1 MSIAAQAKT
10 IQDLHE
16 KARQALDE
24 SLAFEA
30 ERLAGK
36 ALQLARQERLFDRM
50 AEVVTTLQEA
60 RRSRIEPALAI
71 AKVVVLDEPFDDQ
84 VTIKPGCY
92 LVRPPL
98 VGADTRRL
106 RLLAHSREIS
116 VAVVC
121 REPSTQLRLCPIVA
135 IGTGATVR
143 TKIDPPEDPDHP
155 AMDWFL
161 DAMHALGDWA
171 IETLDAGSDVEKR
184 VDALLSR
191 LDAIPDHDG
200 LHECLRATCLEAE
213 REASQE

>member
-1 MSIAAQAKT
+1 MSIAAQSKT

-30 ERLAGK
+30 ERLAAK

-50 AEVVTTLQEA
+50 AEVVSTIQEVRRA
-60 RRSRIEPALAI
+60 RIAPALATGR
-71 AKVVVLDEPFDDQ
+71 VVVLDEPFDDQ
-84 VTIKPGCY
+84 VTIRPGCY
-92 LVRPPL
+92 LIRPPL
-98 VGADTRRL
+98 VGADARRL

-116 VAVVC
+116 VAVIC

-135 IGTGATVR
+135 ISAGATVR
-143 TKIDPPEDPDHP
+143 TKIDPPEDPDQP
-155 AMDWFL
+155 DMDWFL

-171 IETLDAGSDVEKR
+171 IETLDSGSDVEKR
-184 VDALLSR
+184 LDALLSR

-200 LHECLRATCLEAE
+200 LHECLRETCLEAE
-213 REASQE
+213 REATEE